1 MMRKMKYDQDW
12 LKRQMIRDQREVD
25 SYKNQLINSLKQ
37 INKEEIFKEKKVT
50 LWTRIKRTLGF

>member
-1 MMRKMKYDQDW
+1 MKYDQDW
-12 LKRQMIRDQREVD
+12 LKRQMVRDQREVD